1 MVIHTEFLP
10 STVLFPYHNAVFVY
24 WLQVN
29 CSPYLKFF
37 LCTMYVPV
45 CTVLDEAIPP
55 CRSLCMEAR
64 NGCEVLMNRF
74 GFQWPENLEC
84 SRFPES
90 GLCVGENRSASDPHM
105 VTTTQ
110 QSMRKDGARML
121 PGHSTLPTRQHDE
134 LKMPLHCPNAYT
146 VSVSWGYQLHIG
158 RTPVENCGM
167 PCSGDDAMFSGRG
180 YTYVRYVVLIAAIA
194 CLVSTLFTVLT
205 FLVDMH
211 RFRYPERPIIFLSA
225 CYSVVAI
232 TYIVGYAAGQQIAC
246 TKDDQSPATVEDD
259 AEIVIGRSIDKKFV
273 VVQGTKHEVCTILF
287 ILLYFFSM
295 ASSVWW
301 VILTVTWFLSA
312 GLKWGNEAIESNSHY
327 FHLAAWAVPAVKTIA
342 VLATSSV
349 DGDGLTGVC
358 WTGVS
363 NIVAHRGFVLAP
375 LCAYLA
381 VGTCFL
387 LAGFVALC
395 RIRTVMKHDGTR
407 TDKLEKLMVRIGIF
421 GVLYMVPAAVVI
433 SCYAYE
439 HWFRGEWMVSW
450 LGTVCKNK
458 DDPVPCPPPNF
469 GGNEWARPNI
479 NVFMIK
485 YLMTLIVGITSGF
498 WIWSGKTI
506 ASWSNFYSRICGRRN
521 TRRVVV

>member
-1 MVIHTEFLP
+1 MFCLCC
-10 STVLFPYHNAVFVY
+10 
-24 WLQVN
+24 LQVN

-45 CTVLDEAIPP
+45 CTVLEEAIPP
-55 CRSLCMEAR
+55 CQSLCMEAR

-90 GLCVGENRSASDPHM
+90 GLCVGENRSTSDPQV
-105 VTTTQ
+105 VTTQ
-110 QSMRKDGARML
+110 HWIPGGHAGRVA
-121 PGHSTLPTRQHDE
+121 GHSTTPTRQTDQAII
-134 LKMPLHCPNAYT
+134 MPLDCPNPYK
-146 VSVSWGYQLHIG
+146 VSGYELHIG
-158 RTPVENCGM
+158 SVTIENCGM
-167 PCSGDDAMFSGRG
+167 PCSGEDAMFTGRG

-194 CLVSTLFTVLT
+194 CLVSTLFTVMT

-225 CYSVVAI
+225 CYTVVAI
-232 TYIVGYAAGQQIAC
+232 TYIVGYAAGPRIAC
-246 TKDDQSPATVEDD
+246 TKDDQSLYES
-259 AEIVIGRSIDKKFV
+259 EIDIGESVDQEFV
-273 VVQGTKHEVCTILF
+273 VVQGTKHEACTVMF

-327 FHLAAWAVPAVKTIA
+327 FHLAAWAVPALKTIA

-349 DGDGLTGVC
+349 DGDSLTGVC

-363 NIVAHRGFVLAP
+363 NIMAHRGFVLAP

-387 LAGFVALC
+387 FAGFVALC

-433 SCYAYE
+433 SCHAYE
-439 HWFRGEWMVSW
+439 HWFRDAWMVSW
-450 LGTVCKNK
+450 LGTTCLNKNH
-458 DDPVPCPPPNF
+458 PVPCPPSYFN
-469 GGNEWARPNI
+469 GIEWSVPNI

-506 ASWSNFYSRICGRRN
+506 ASWSNFYGRLCGRRS

>member
-1 MVIHTEFLP
+1 MFCLCEC
-10 STVLFPYHNAVFVY
+10 
-24 WLQVN
+24 LQVN

-55 CRSLCMEAR
+55 CRSLCTEAR

-90 GLCVGENRSASDPHM
+90 GLCVGPNRSASDSHT
-105 VTTTQ
+105 VTTHNW
-110 QSMRKDGARML
+110 MHGGAAGVAGRSTVL
-121 PGHSTLPTRQHDE
+121 PRQNDKVWMS
-134 LKMPLHCPNAYT
+134 LKCPDPYAFNG
-146 VSVSWGYQLHIG
+146 SQLHIG
-158 RTPVENCGM
+158 KATVANCGM
-167 PCSGDDAMFSGRG
+167 PCTGENAMFSGRE
-180 YTYVRYVVLIAAIA
+180 YTYVRYVVLTAAIA
-194 CLVSTLFTVLT
+194 CLISTLFTVLT
-205 FLVDMH
+205 FLVDMP

-225 CYSVVAI
+225 CYTVVAI
-232 TYIVGYAAGQQIAC
+232 TYIVGFAAGQQVAC
-246 TKDDQSPATVEDD
+246 TKEDQPPDSSQDET
-259 AEIVIGRSIDKKFV
+259 EIGISSSSDKQFV

-342 VLATSSV
+342 VLATNSV
-349 DGDGLTGVC
+349 DGDGLAGVC

-363 NIVAHRGFVLAP
+363 HVAAHRGFVLAP
-375 LCAYLA
+375 LCGYLA

-433 SCYAYE
+433 SCHAYE
-439 HWFRGEWMVSW
+439 HWFRDAWMLSW
-450 LGTVCKNK
+450 FRTMCLNK
-458 DDPVPCPPPNF
+458 DHPIRCLPPNF
-469 GGNEWARPNI
+469 DGIEASRPNI

-506 ASWSNFYSRICGRRN
+506 ASWSNCYGRMCGQRS

>member
-1 MVIHTEFLP
+1 
-10 STVLFPYHNAVFVY
+10 
-24 WLQVN
+24 
-29 CSPYLKFF
+29 
-37 LCTMYVPV
+37 MYVPV

-55 CRSLCMEAR
+55 CQSLCTEAR

-74 GFQWPENLEC
+74 GFQWPDNLEC
-84 SRFPES
+84 SQFPES
-90 GLCVGENRSASDPHM
+90 ALCVGRNRSASDHPPAL
-105 VTTTQ
+105 TTQ
-110 QSMRKDGARML
+110 HWMNEGAARKV
-121 PGHSTLPTRQHDE
+121 PGHSTVSTTRNNEKMSHLEMLP
-134 LKMPLHCPNAYT
+134 LVCPDPYE
-146 VSVSWGYQLHIG
+146 VSASWGYRLRIG
-158 RTPVENCGM
+158 NRSIDDCGM
-167 PCSGDDAMFSGRG
+167 PCSGMDAMFHGRE
-180 YTYVRYVVLIAAIA
+180 YTYVRYVVLIAAVA
-194 CLVSTLFTVLT
+194 CLMSTLFTVLT

-225 CYSVVAI
+225 CYTVVAI

-246 TKDDQSPATVEDD
+246 VKDDQPPDMSDEET
-259 AEIVIGRSIDKKFV
+259 EIGVGESVDKKFV
-273 VVQGTKHEVCTILF
+273 VVQGTKHEACTILF

-363 NIVAHRGFVLAP
+363 NVMAHRGFVLAP
-375 LCAYLA
+375 LCTYLL

-421 GVLYMVPAAVVI
+421 GVLYMVPAAIVI
-433 SCYAYE
+433 SCHAYE
-439 HWFRGEWMVSW
+439 YWFRDEWMESW
-450 LGTVCKNK
+450 LAVTCKNR
-458 DDPVPCPPPNF
+458 DHPVPCPLPNVS
-469 GGNEWARPNI
+469 GVEWARPNI

-506 ASWSNFYSRICGRRN
+506 ASWSNCYGRICGRQSA
-521 TRRVVV
+521 RRVVV

>member
-1 MVIHTEFLP
+1 VQC
-10 STVLFPYHNAVFVY
+10 
-24 WLQVN
+24 LQVN

-45 CTVLDEAIPP
+45 CTVLEKAIPP
-55 CRSLCMEAR
+55 CQSLCMEAR

-90 GLCVGENRSASDPHM
+90 GLCVGENRSTTDSDTHS
-105 VTTTQ
+105 VTTWHP
-110 QSMRKDGARML
+110 MHGGGFVV
-121 PGHSTLPTRQHDE
+121 PSTVVLPTKRTLFGLGPFSDMVKQLIAL
-134 LKMPLHCPNAYT
+134 LKCPPPYT
-146 VSVSWGYQLHIG
+146 VPAGWGYQLRVSDMLI
-158 RTPVENCGM
+158 ENCGM
-167 PCSGDDAMFSGRG
+167 PCSGQDAMFSGRG
-180 YTYVRYVVLIAAIA
+180 YTYVRYVVLCAAVA

-225 CYSVVAI
+225 CYTVVAV
-232 TYIVGYAAGQQIAC
+232 TYIAGYAAGERISC
-246 TKDDQSPATVEDD
+246 TKDDQPPDTLDD
-259 AEIVIGRSIDKKFV
+259 ETEIGIGESVDKEFI

-327 FHLAAWAVPAVKTIA
+327 FHLAAWAVPAIKTIA

-363 NIVAHRGFVLAP
+363 NVMAHRGFVLAP

-381 VGTCFL
+381 VGICFL

-433 SCYAYE
+433 SCHAYE
-439 HWFRGEWMVSW
+439 HWYRDDWMLSW
-450 LGTVCKNK
+450 LVLRSCQRDGR
-458 DDPVPCPPPNF
+458 PIPCPIPNF
-469 GGNEWARPNI
+469 SSMEWARPNI

-498 WIWSGKTI
+498 WIWSSKTI
-506 ASWSNFYSRICGRRN
+506 ASWSNFYGRICGRRN

>member
-1 MVIHTEFLP
+1 
-10 STVLFPYHNAVFVY
+10 
-24 WLQVN
+24 
-29 CSPYLKFF
+29 
-37 LCTMYVPV
+37 
-45 CTVLDEAIPP
+45 
-55 CRSLCMEAR
+55 
-64 NGCEVLMNRF
+64 MNRF

-90 GLCVGENRSASDPHM
+90 GLCVGENRSSSDHHR
-105 VTTTQ
+105 VTTQ
-110 QSMRKDGARML
+110 RWVHQGAVDSVGGRSTVPSRPNNDLIMGL
-121 PGHSTLPTRQHDE
+121 DCPGPY
-134 LKMPLHCPNAYT
+134 KVPA
-146 VSVSWGYQLHIG
+146 SWGYQLLIG
-158 RTPVENCGM
+158 RATIENCGM
-167 PCSGDDAMFSGRG
+167 PCSGDEAMFRGPG
-180 YTYVRYVVLIAAIA
+180 YTYVRYVILFAAVA

-205 FLVDMH
+205 FLIDMH

-225 CYSVVAI
+225 CYTVVAI
-232 TYIVGYAAGQQIAC
+232 TYIVGYAAGPRIAC
-246 TKDDQSPATVEDD
+246 IRDGQPPDPQEDEGEISI
-259 AEIVIGRSIDKKFV
+259 AETIGITEPPVPKEFV

-327 FHLAAWAVPAVKTIA
+327 FHLAAWAVPAIKTIA

-358 WTGVS
+358 WTGIS

-421 GVLYMVPAAVVI
+421 GVLYMVPAAIVI
-433 SCYAYE
+433 SCHAYE
-439 HWFRGEWMVSW
+439 HWFRDEWMVSW
-450 LGTVCKNK
+450 LGTACQNE
-458 DDPVPCPPPNF
+458 DHPVPCLPDNF
-469 GGNEWARPNI
+469 SSFAWARPNI
-479 NVFMIK
+479 NVFMVK

-506 ASWSNFYSRICGRRN
+506 SSWSNFPGRLCGRRQS

>member
-1 MVIHTEFLP
+1 
-10 STVLFPYHNAVFVY
+10 
-24 WLQVN
+24 
-29 CSPYLKFF
+29 
-37 LCTMYVPV
+37 
-45 CTVLDEAIPP
+45 
-55 CRSLCMEAR
+55 MEAR
-64 NGCEVLMNRF
+64 NGCELLMNRF

-84 SRFPES
+84 SRFPEG
-90 GLCVGENRSASDPHM
+90 GLCVGENRSESDPR
-105 VTTTQ
+105 TITTQ
-110 QSMRKDGARML
+110 RGVHRNYAGIVA
-121 PGHSTLPTRQHDE
+121 GHSTVPTKQIAE
-134 LKMPLHCPNAYT
+134 EKKMPFDCPNRYK
-146 VSVSWGYQLHIG
+146 VSVSWDYDLRIG
-158 RTPVENCGM
+158 DETIPNCGM
-167 PCSGDDAMFSGRG
+167 PCSGKDAMFSGRG
-180 YTYVRYVVLIAAIA
+180 YMYVRYVVLVAAVA

-225 CYSVVAI
+225 CYTMVAI
-232 TYIVGYAAGQQIAC
+232 TYIVGYAAGPQIAC
-246 TKDDQSPATVEDD
+246 RKDNQSHDAADYE
-259 AEIVIGRSIDKKFV
+259 AEISIGKSVDKEYV

-363 NIVAHRGFVLAP
+363 NVVAHRGFVLAP
-375 LCAYLA
+375 LCTYLL
-381 VGTCFL
+381 VGICFL

-421 GVLYMVPAAVVI
+421 GVLYMVPAAIVI
-433 SCYAYE
+433 SCHAYE
-439 HWFRGEWMVSW
+439 YWFRDEWMLTW
-450 LGTVCKNK
+450 LGNVCRNK
-458 DDPVPCPPPNF
+458 DDPVPCPKPNLS
-469 GGNEWARPNI
+469 GIGWSRPNI

-506 ASWSNFYSRICGRRN
+506 ASWSNFYGRLCGRRS

>member
-1 MVIHTEFLP
+1 
-10 STVLFPYHNAVFVY
+10 
-24 WLQVN
+24 
-29 CSPYLKFF
+29 
-37 LCTMYVPV
+37 MYVPV

-55 CRSLCMEAR
+55 CRSLCLEAR

-90 GLCVGENRSASDPHM
+90 GLCVGENRSSSDPHT
-105 VTTTQ
+105 VTTRRP
-110 QSMRKDGARML
+110 SHGAAV
-121 PGHSTLPTRQHDE
+121 GYSTRPTWTAEETVSFQ
-134 LKMPLHCPNAYT
+134 CPPPYL
-146 VSVSWGYQLHIG
+146 VSVSWGYQLRIG
-158 RTPVENCGM
+158 KATIDNCGM
-167 PCSGDDAMFSGRG
+167 PCSGEDVMFSGRG
-180 YTYVRYVVLIAAIA
+180 YTYVRYVVLIAAVA

-205 FLVDMH
+205 FLIDMH

-225 CYSVVAI
+225 CYTVVAI

-246 TKDDQSPATVEDD
+246 KKDNQTTDTSDD
-259 AEIVIGRSIDKKFV
+259 MTEIVVGDPVEKEFV

-327 FHLAAWAVPAVKTIA
+327 FHLAAWAVPAIKTIA

-363 NIVAHRGFVLAP
+363 NAVAHRGFVLAP

-381 VGTCFL
+381 VGICFL

-433 SCYAYE
+433 SCHAYE
-439 HWFRGEWMVSW
+439 HWFRDAWMLSW
-450 LGTVCKNK
+450 LGTACRNR
-458 DDPVPCPPPNF
+458 DHPFRCPPPSFN
-469 GGNEWARPNI
+469 GIEASLPNI

-506 ASWSNFYSRICGRRN
+506 ASWSNFYGRLCGRRN

>member
-1 MVIHTEFLP
+1 
-10 STVLFPYHNAVFVY
+10 
-24 WLQVN
+24 
-29 CSPYLKFF
+29 
-37 LCTMYVPV
+37 MYVPV
-45 CTVLDEAIPP
+45 CTVLEEAIPP

-90 GLCVGENRSASDPHM
+90 GLCVGENRSSSEHHPR
-105 VTTTQ
+105 TTKHW
-110 QSMRKDGARML
+110 MRGATVRI
-121 PGHSTLPTRQHDE
+121 PVHSTIPPRQSGE
-134 LKMPLHCPNAYT
+134 IMMPLECPSPYK
-146 VSVSWGYQLHIG
+146 VSLSWGYHLHIG
-158 RTPVENCGM
+158 KITIENCGM
-167 PCSGDDAMFSGRG
+167 PCSGEDAMFNGRG
-180 YTYVRYVVLIAAIA
+180 YTYVRYVVLFAAIA

-225 CYSVVAI
+225 CYTVVAI
-232 TYIVGYAAGQQIAC
+232 TYIVGYASGQQIAC
-246 TKDDQSPATVEDD
+246 AKDNRTADALEDEMEEAVIAVGESVER
-259 AEIVIGRSIDKKFV
+259 EYVI
-273 VVQGTKHEVCTILF
+273 VQGTKHEVCTIMF

-342 VLATSSV
+342 VLATSHV
-349 DGDGLTGVC
+349 EGDGLTGVC

-363 NIVAHRGFVLAP
+363 NSVAHRGFVLAP

-387 LAGFVALC
+387 LAGFAALC

-421 GVLYMVPAAVVI
+421 GVLYMVPAAIVI
-433 SCYAYE
+433 SCHAYE
-439 HWFRGEWMVSW
+439 HWFRDEWMLAW
-450 LGTVCKNK
+450 LGTTCQNK
-458 DDPVPCPPPNF
+458 DHPVPCPPRNF
-469 GGNEWARPNI
+469 GGLEWSRPNI

-506 ASWSNFYSRICGRRN
+506 TSWSNFYGRVTGRRS

>member
-1 MVIHTEFLP
+1 
-10 STVLFPYHNAVFVY
+10 
-24 WLQVN
+24 
-29 CSPYLKFF
+29 
-37 LCTMYVPV
+37 MYVPV
-45 CTVLDEAIPP
+45 CTVLEEALPP

-90 GLCVGENRSASDPHM
+90 GLCVGENRSSSEPHSLTTRNWMAGGVTYKVPPVQSTASP
-105 VTTTQ
+105 Q
-110 QSMRKDGARML
+110 QIDKLMMRL
-121 PGHSTLPTRQHDE
+121 ECPGPY
-134 LKMPLHCPNAYT
+134 K
-146 VSVSWGYQLHIG
+146 VSESWGYELHVGKATIK
-158 RTPVENCGM
+158 NCGM
-167 PCSGDDAMFSGRG
+167 PCSGEDAMFHGRG
-180 YTYVRYVVLIAAIA
+180 YMYVRYVVLFAAVA

-205 FLVDMH
+205 FLVDMP

-225 CYSVVAI
+225 CYMVVAI
-232 TYIVGYAAGQQIAC
+232 TYITGYAASQQIAC
-246 TKDDQSPATVEDD
+246 AKDNHTTDASEDELDSVD
-259 AEIVIGRSIDKKFV
+259 AEIAVNEYVERDYV

-327 FHLAAWAVPAVKTIA
+327 FHLAAWAVPAIKTIA
-342 VLATSSV
+342 VLATSAIE
-349 DGDGLTGVC
+349 GDGLAGVC
-358 WTGVS
+358 WTGMTDT
-363 NIVAHRGFVLAP
+363 VAHRGFVLAP

-387 LAGFVALC
+387 LAGFAALC

-421 GVLYMVPAAVVI
+421 GVLYMVPAGVVI
-433 SCYAYE
+433 SCHAYE
-439 HWFRGEWMVSW
+439 HWFRDDWMLSW
-450 LGTVCKNK
+450 LGTTCQNK
-458 DDPVPCPPPNF
+458 DHPVPCPPSTNVD
-469 GGNEWARPNI
+469 GLEWPRPNI
-479 NVFMIK
+479 NVFMVK

-506 ASWSNFYSRICGRRN
+506 ASWSNFYRRLCGRRS

>member
-1 MVIHTEFLP
+1 
-10 STVLFPYHNAVFVY
+10 
-24 WLQVN
+24 
-29 CSPYLKFF
+29 
-37 LCTMYVPV
+37 MYVPV
-45 CTVLDEAIPP
+45 CTVLEEAIPP

-90 GLCVGENRSASDPHM
+90 GLCVGENRSASEPHTLTTKHWMPGSVTKKVPVDPI
-105 VTTTQ
+105 
-110 QSMRKDGARML
+110 
-121 PGHSTLPTRQHDE
+121 HSTVLPRQDDE
-134 LKMPLHCPNAYT
+134 VMMPLECPRPHK
-146 VSVSWGYQLHIG
+146 VSVSWGYELHIG
-158 RTPVENCGM
+158 KATIKDCGM
-167 PCSGDDAMFSGRG
+167 PCSGEDAMFSGRG
-180 YTYVRYVVLIAAIA
+180 YTYVRFVVLFAAIA

-205 FLVDMH
+205 FLVDMP

-225 CYSVVAI
+225 CYTVVAI
-232 TYIVGYAAGQQIAC
+232 TYIIGYAAGQQIAC
-246 TKDDQSPATVEDD
+246 TKDDHTADALDDDGEISVGEPAEK
-259 AEIVIGRSIDKKFV
+259 EYV

-327 FHLAAWAVPAVKTIA
+327 FHLAAWAVPAIKTIA

-349 DGDGLTGVC
+349 EGDSLTGVC

-363 NIVAHRGFVLAP
+363 NSVAHRGFVLAP

-387 LAGFVALC
+387 LAGFAALC

-433 SCYAYE
+433 SCHAYE
-439 HWFRGEWMVSW
+439 HWFRDDWMLSW
-450 LGTVCKNK
+450 LGTTCQNK
-458 DDPVPCPPPNF
+458 DHPVPCPPPNF
-469 GGNEWARPNI
+469 DGLEWARPNI

-485 YLMTLIVGITSGF
+485 YLMTLIVGITSGI

-506 ASWSNFYSRICGRRN
+506 ASWSNFYGRICGRRN